1 MKNSRD
7 QSPEIIIDNWAEHFN
22 NGNLEYLLNM
32 YHEEATLLPTFSS
45 NLLSNLEQIE
55 EYFVRT
61 IEHQASV
68 EIDDSQTIKRK
79 LSENMYLI
87 TGAYVFCLKNKSNTK
102 YLSWFTFLIDLSVDS
117 PIRHHHSSRVP
128 FEFALGR
135 STPQNINLL

>member
-1 MKNSRD
+1 M
-7 QSPEIIIDNWAEHFN
+7 PEDLNQPLLIIDQWASFFN
-22 NGNLEYLLNM
+22 NGDLDGIMNL
-32 YHEEATLLPTFSS
+32 YHDNSTVLPTFLP
-45 NLLSNLEQIE
+45 NLLSTPEQIE
-55 EYFVRT
+55 DYFVRT
-61 IEHQASV
+61 IEGQASV

-87 TGAYVFCLKNKSNTK
+87 TGSYIFCLKKESNTK

-135 STPQNINLL
+135 STP

>member
-7 QSPEIIIDNWAEHFN
+7 QSPETIVDHWADHFN
-22 NGNLEYLLNM
+22 NGNLERLLDM
-32 YHEEATLLPTFSS
+32 YQEEVTLLPTFSP

-79 LSENMYLI
+79 LSENMYLM
-87 TGAYVFCLKNKSNTK
+87 TGFYIIYFNNNRKREFKSR
-102 YLSWFTFLIDLSVDS
+102 FTFLIDLSTEK
-117 PIRHHHSSRVP
+117 PIQHHHSSQISESL
-128 FEFALGR
+128 F
-135 STPQNINLL
+135 

>member
-7 QSPEIIIDNWAEHFN
+7 QSPKIIIDHWAEHFN
-22 NGNLEYLLNM
+22 NGNLERLLDM
-32 YHEEATLLPTFSS
+32 YQEEATLLPTFSP

-55 EYFVRT
+55 EYFART

-68 EIDDSQTIKRK
+68 EIDDSQTINKK

-128 FEFALGR
+128 FEFALDR
-135 STPQNINLL
+135 STPQP